1 MTNPWKLRLWGLT
14 RPQRFPSL
22 TRISR
27 CFLTLE
33 RLEGQQG
40 ERKLPPLQPGPVP
53 ESRTARHFLNTH
65 SRVSPTCRSLSSG
78 KAPLSCLLCSVVSRD
93 PISEPCLDQTVGKL
107 PLRRRIW
114 EVKVKSLSHVRLFA
128 TPWTVAYQVPLSV
141 GFSRQDYWSGVPLPS
156 LQGFPVLHQFLEL
169 AQTHDH

>member
-1 MTNPWKLRLWGLT
+1 M
-14 RPQRFPSL
+14 
-22 TRISR
+22 
-27 CFLTLE
+27 
-33 RLEGQQG
+33 
-40 ERKLPPLQPGPVP
+40 LPDSGAAG
-53 ESRTARHFLNTH
+53 RTAGREKATSPAARTCSLSPELPGTILHTR

-107 PLRRRIW
+107 PLRRKIW

-141 GFSRQDYWSGVPLPS
+141 GFSRQDYWSGLPFPSPGGSGRCALICDNTTRSRCAS
-156 LQGFPVLHQFLEL
+156 L
-169 AQTHDH
+169 